1 MVAASL
7 WSPLP
12 RNPWMQTDSVP
23 LTDEASSKK
32 LSRIGLVGMA
42 CAAGSPMFAAGGRGS
57 KGELLIVTAEII
69 IWVDIL
75 LYSYDWKVALSE
87 PALCEV
93 VIIWLLYSISCG
105 DFHFK
110 CANSRYT
117 RKVDNS

>member
-69 IWVDIL
+69 IWVGVL
-75 LYSYDWKVALSE
+75 LYGYDWMMARSE
-87 PALCEV
+87 PAQCEV
-93 VIIWLLYSISCG
+93 VIICCCTVSLVVIFISNQAPIVVTPAG
-105 DFHFK
+105 
-110 CANSRYT
+110 R
-117 RKVDNS
+117 